1 MEAKLVVNDVEVEL
15 GHEEL
20 DNISGCL
27 SDHGGK
33 SEILYQLAK
42 SPSSLVRMN
51 VVYNDAMN
59 EKTAERLLRDTS
71 IEVLR
76 ALVQTGQ
83 AQKIMTDEDME
94 RLIAMG
100 DTELLCNIAEKV
112 GDFDACDVD
121 ALCKMLVAQKD
132 PQVRFRLASNSD
144 TPREFIEELIDDE
157 DVDVARA
164 AENALDELGD
174 VDEEDDDE

>member
-1 MEAKLVVNDVEVEL
+1 MEAKLVVNDVEVVL

-20 DNISGCL
+20 DVISGCL
-27 SDHGGK
+27 SDHEDK
-33 SEILYQLAK
+33 SEILYELAK

-51 VVYNDAMN
+51 VVYNDAMD
-59 EKTAERLLRDTS
+59 EKTAERLIRDTS
-71 IEVLR
+71 IDVLR
-76 ALVQTGQ
+76 GLIQTSQ
-83 AQKIMTDEDME
+83 AQKIVTDKDME

-100 DTELLCNIAEKV
+100 DAELLCNIAEKV

-144 TPREFIEELIDDE
+144 TPREFIEELIDDV
-157 DVDVARA
+157 DIDVARA
-164 AENALDELGD
+164 AENALDESDD
-174 VDEEDDDE
+174 VDEDDDD

>member
-51 VVYNDAMN
+51 VVYNDAMD
-59 EKTAERLLRDTS
+59 EKTAERLIRDTS
-71 IEVLR
+71 IDVLR
-76 ALVQTGQ
+76 GLIQTSQ
-83 AQKIMTDEDME
+83 AQKIVTDKDME

-100 DTELLCNIAEKV
+100 DAELLCNIAEKV

-121 ALCKMLVAQKD
+121 ALCKKLVAQKD
-132 PQVRFRLASNSD
+132 PQIRCRLASNSD
-144 TPREFIEELIDDE
+144 TPREFIEELIDDK

-174 VDEEDDDE
+174 VDEEDDD